1 MNKER
6 SAAITIGGME
16 YELVLTTRATKEI
29 AGRYGGLE
37 NLGDRLMK
45 SENFEM
51 ALDEIIWLITLLANQ
66 SVLIHNLQHPEDKK
80 EPLTQDTVELLT
92 SPFELAG
99 YKEASW
105 KPCTKA
111 PSGISKARRTQ
122 KTWKSGN
129 RRRAVYPAFLLRHR
143 PAGLYPGGNHAPALW
158 AAAGS
163 VGVPQAVP
171 RSGEAKAGA
180 DH

>member
-1 MNKER
+1 MSKER
-6 SAAITIGGME
+6 SAAITIGGKE
-16 YELVLTTRATKEI
+16 YDLVLTTRATKEI

-80 EPLTQDTVELLT
+80 EPLTQDAVELLT
-92 SPFELAG
+92 SPFELRG
-99 YKEASW
+99 TRKPSW
-105 KPCTKA
+105 KPCTRA
-111 PSGISKARRTQ
+111 PSGISKARWTQ

-129 RRRAVYPAFLLRHR
+129 RRRAVYPAFLLWHR
-143 PAGLYPGGNHAPALW
+143 PAGLYSGRDYAPALW
-158 AAAGS
+158 TAAGS
-163 VGVPQAVP
+163 LGMP
-171 RSGEAKAGA
+171 
-180 DH
+180 